1 MRLAVAAADT
11 VRLAVLAVRQ
21 VLAVLVAVMFRRQAV
36 TLRLVVVQVAA
47 VQVRQLLAVLTQMA
61 ATGQTA

>member
-1 MRLAVAAADT
+1 

-21 VLAVLVAVMFRRQAV
+21 VLAVLVAVMFRKQAV
-36 TLRLVVVQVAA
+36 TLRLVGVRVAA